1 MECIMK
7 LYAFLDTQ
15 GQLNL
20 MCGPRKSVEV
30 GAEIP
35 FGVVW

>member
-7 LYAFLDTQ
+7 LYAFLE
-15 GQLNL
+15 GQLSL

-30 GAEIP
+30 GAEVP